1 MGLNF
6 WDDELEGPVLS
17 ENASESSEQH
27 QDRAKKTRAQLQKA
41 QKDEKKAQKD
51 NDALFTILRKFIE
64 DSYYVQMIP
73 VISDLLRLSVPS
85 RVIIAHLALFYPD
98 ATYYVLR
105 TIREESKIESLLAL
119 YKYTERISFDEK
131 VLDQTIRDW
140 ITEWVTF
147 MEKFLSE
154 QENSLIMQKKFVD
167 IMESSEKKTIEWL
180 FARFFQFFLLT
191 RNIDI
196 EVSTSLS
203 YIVFIEKNLLVSM
216 KKILFLSDD
225 QEIFEEKAITVNDLF
240 GFSEK

>member
-1 MGLNF
+1 
-6 WDDELEGPVLS
+6 
-17 ENASESSEQH
+17 
-27 QDRAKKTRAQLQKA
+27 
-41 QKDEKKAQKD
+41 
-51 NDALFTILRKFIE
+51 
-64 DSYYVQMIP
+64 MIP

-167 IMESSEKKTIEWL
+167 IMESSEKKTIE
-180 FARFFQFFLLT
+180 
-191 RNIDI
+191 
-196 EVSTSLS
+196 
-203 YIVFIEKNLLVSM
+203 
-216 KKILFLSDD
+216 
-225 QEIFEEKAITVNDLF
+225 
-240 GFSEK
+240 